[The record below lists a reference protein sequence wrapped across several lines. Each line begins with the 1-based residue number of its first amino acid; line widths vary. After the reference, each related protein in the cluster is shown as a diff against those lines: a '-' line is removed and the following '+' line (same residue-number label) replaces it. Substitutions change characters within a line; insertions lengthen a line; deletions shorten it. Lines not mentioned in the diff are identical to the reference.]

1 MSSGPVGAEGQLS
14 EIEQPYQA
22 CYWYSGMERRIARL
36 ELYITIPFA
45 LMDPAP
51 WPWMAPY
58 QYVVQIAPRLFDA
71 NRGQPVHGLL
81 VLMDKKRFFSCFVR
95 IRLHLRIG
103 LLVLGKV
110 SAVPGGK
117 GLPT

>member
-1 MSSGPVGAEGQLS
+1 MLLVQWYGTAYREVGTLYNHTICIDGPGALAVDG
-14 EIEQPYQA
+14 
-22 CYWYSGMERRIARL
+22 
-36 ELYITIPFA
+36 
-45 LMDPAP
+45 
-51 WPWMAPY
+51 PY

-110 SAVPGGK
+110 SAVPGGR
-117 GLPT
+117 G